1 MQLTL
6 LKGKIHR
13 ARVTECNLHYAGSIG
28 IDEELMEAANM
39 VPFEKV
45 LVADVNS
52 GSRFETYVLPA
63 PKGSGTIAIYG
74 AAAHLAKLNDLVII
88 FAWASCDEK
97 EAKDYQPAICL
108 VDDNNHPKFK

>member
-28 IDEELMEAANM
+28 IDEDLMSAANILPYER
-39 VPFEKV
+39 VS
-45 LVADVNS
+45 VANVTN
-52 GSRFETYVLPA
+52 GARFDTYVLPA

-74 AAAHLAKLNDLVII
+74 AAAHLAKMNDIIII
-88 FAWASCDEK
+88 FAWADIDEK
-97 EAKDYQPAICL
+97 EAQGFKPSICL
-108 VDDNNHPKFK
+108 VDENNKIKF

>member
-28 IDEELMEAANM
+28 IDEDLMSAANILPYER
-39 VPFEKV
+39 VS
-45 LVADVNS
+45 VANVTN
-52 GSRFETYVLPA
+52 GARFDTYVLPA

-74 AAAHLAKLNDLVII
+74 AAAHLAKMNDIIII
-88 FAWASCDEK
+88 FAWANMDEK
-97 EAKDYQPAICL
+97 EAQGFKPSICL
-108 VDDNNHPKFK
+108 VDENNKIKF

>member
-28 IDEELMEAANM
+28 IDEDLLSAANILPYER
-39 VPFEKV
+39 VS
-45 LVADVNS
+45 VANVTN
-52 GSRFETYVLPA
+52 GARFDTYVLPA

-74 AAAHLAKLNDLVII
+74 AAAHLAKMNDIIII
-88 FAWASCDEK
+88 FAWADMDEK
-97 EAKDYQPAICL
+97 EAQGFKPSICL
-108 VDDNNHPKFK
+108 VDENNKIKF

>member
-28 IDEELMEAANM
+28 IDEDLMSAANILPYER
-39 VPFEKV
+39 VS
-45 LVADVNS
+45 VANVTN
-52 GSRFETYVLPA
+52 GSRFDTYVLPA

-74 AAAHLAKLNDLVII
+74 AAAHLAKMNDIIII
-88 FAWASCDEK
+88 FAWANMDEK
-97 EAKDYQPAICL
+97 EAQGFKPSICL
-108 VDDNNHPKFK
+108 VDENNKIKF

>member
-28 IDEELMEAANM
+28 IDEDLMAAANILPYER
-39 VPFEKV
+39 VS
-45 LVADVNS
+45 VANVTN
-52 GSRFETYVLPA
+52 GSRFDTYVLPA

-74 AAAHLAKLNDLVII
+74 AAAHLAKLGDIIII
-88 FAWASCDEK
+88 FAWANMDEK
-97 EAKDYQPAICL
+97 EAEAFKPSICL
-108 VDDNNHPKFK
+108 VDENNKIKF

>member
-28 IDEELMEAANM
+28 IDEDLMAAANILPYER
-39 VPFEKV
+39 VS
-45 LVADVNS
+45 VANVTN
-52 GSRFETYVLPA
+52 GSRFDTYVLPA

-74 AAAHLAKLNDLVII
+74 AAAHLAKLGDIIII
-88 FAWASCDEK
+88 FAWANMDEK
-97 EAKDYQPAICL
+97 EAKVFKPSICL
-108 VDDNNHPKFK
+108 VNENNKVKF

>member
-28 IDEELMEAANM
+28 IDEDLMSAANILPYER
-39 VPFEKV
+39 VS
-45 LVADVNS
+45 VANVTN
-52 GSRFETYVLPA
+52 GARFDTYVLPA

-74 AAAHLAKLNDLVII
+74 AAAHLAKMNDIIII
-88 FAWASCDEK
+88 FAWADMDEK
-97 EAKDYQPAICL
+97 EAQGFKPSICL
-108 VDDNNHPKFK
+108 VDENNKIKF